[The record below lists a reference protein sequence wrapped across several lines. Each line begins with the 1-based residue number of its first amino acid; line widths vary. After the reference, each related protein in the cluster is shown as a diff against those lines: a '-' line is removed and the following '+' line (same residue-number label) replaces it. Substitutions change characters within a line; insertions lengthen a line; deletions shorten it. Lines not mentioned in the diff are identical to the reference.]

1 MRRKLIVFL
10 LLVITASRSLAQQA
24 VGIGINT
31 PHASSLLHLNST
43 SKGLLLPSMTE
54 AQRTSIVNPA
64 NGLLVFQSD
73 GEDGL
78 YINKSPIS
86 TLPIWSLIGEGK
98 ATWGPAS
105 GNSDNIRNLFSGG
118 VVIGTTSLAQCA
130 KLQITSTTSGLLF
143 PRMSSVQRSAI
154 PSPINGL
161 MVYDNTLE
169 KFFVFQDGSW
179 RYLINDD
186 YWIRSGN
193 RVFNVGDSVGLNI
206 VTPTER
212 LDIGGNMR
220 AYGAKFNMT
229 SQNPQVDFLL
239 ADVPKAFIQL
249 SGTTGDNLRLGTIS
263 GNSVGKFIVRTNG
276 GDRMF
281 VDGSGNVSIGTPDVA
296 AGYRLNVLGKIIS
309 EEIRVELKSAW
320 PDYVFSN
327 KYQLTPL
334 SEVEAFIQKENHLPN
349 IPSAEEVEKNGL
361 HLGSMQT
368 KMMEKIEELTLY
380 IIEIN
385 KRIEALEKE
394 NKLLQQKSSKQ

>member
-1 MRRKLIVFL
+1 MRRQLILIFL
-10 LLVITASRSLAQQA
+10 LTIIVGRSLGQQG

-43 SKGLLLPSMTE
+43 TKGLLLPSMTE
-54 AQRTSIVNPA
+54 AQRTAIVNPA

-86 TLPIWSLIGEGK
+86 TVPIWSLIGEGK

-105 GNSDNIRNLFSGG
+105 GNPDNIRNLFTGG
-118 VVIGTTSLAQCA
+118 VVIGTTTLAQCA
-130 KLQITSTTSGLLF
+130 KLQINSSTSGLLF

-161 MVYDNTLE
+161 MVYDNSLE
-169 KFFVFQDGSW
+169 KFFVYQDGTW

-193 RVFNVGDSVGLNI
+193 KMFNVGDSVGLNLL
-206 VTPTER
+206 TPTER
-212 LDIGGNMR
+212 LDIGGSVR

-229 SQNPQVDFLL
+229 GQNPQVDFLL
-239 ADVPKAFIQL
+239 ADAPKAFIQL
-249 SGTTGDNLRLGTIS
+249 SGTTGDNLRMGTIS
-263 GNSVGKFIVRTNG
+263 GNTVGKFIVRTNG

-327 KYQLTPL
+327 KYQLKPL
-334 SEVEAFIQKENHLPN
+334 EEVEAYIQRENHLPN
-349 IPSAEEVEKNGL
+349 IPSATEVEKDGL
-361 HLGSMQT
+361 HLGAMQT

-380 IIEIN
+380 IIEMN
-385 KRIEALEKE
+385 KRIETLEKE
-394 NKLLQQKSSKQ
+394 NKTLQGKLNK